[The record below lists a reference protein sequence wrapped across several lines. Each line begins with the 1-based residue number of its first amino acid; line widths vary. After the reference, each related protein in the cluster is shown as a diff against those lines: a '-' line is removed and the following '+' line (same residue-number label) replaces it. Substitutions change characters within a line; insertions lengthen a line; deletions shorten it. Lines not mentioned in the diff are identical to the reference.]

1 MRTSNGGR
9 DRDMAATIRSAPDGR
24 LECISTELA
33 QKCMHSGRSTGARV
47 DKRGLLLVAPS
58 GMAAGVALMAARE
71 LWINARRELA
81 SGVDPGAKR
90 LLARGVRS
98 AFSHEH

>member
-1 MRTSNGGR
+1 MLTDN
-9 DRDMAATIRSAPDGR
+9 AIRSAKPHEKKPYK
-24 LECISTELA
+24 LF
-33 QKCMHSGRSTGARV
+33 

-81 SGVDPGAKR
+81 SDVDPGAKR
-90 LLARGVRS
+90 LLARGARS